1 MHIINMGMNI
11 RKKIICVCI
20 CIAGVAGGCTYYHY
34 THPNIKKILKE
45 TELRAVPKEYK
56 QNIREENKVTKDENT
71 SNKKNNTNQKSNDNQ
86 NNQKENSTLTTTTTT
101 DSNTEKQEE
110 IKRDAPY
117 TPKYS
122 EKEKASLI
130 EEAKPF
136 YKELKRDN
144 RGWDFSDDFLRAYEN
159 FEKEQTSRNYSKLE
173 ELLGLVE
180 VSLYNTEF
188 GGE

>member
-1 MHIINMGMNI
+1 MEN
-11 RKKIICVCI
+11 
-20 CIAGVAGGCTYYHY
+20 
-34 THPNIKKILKE
+34 

-56 QNIREENKVTKDENT
+56 KNIKKENKVTKVET
-71 SNKKNNTNQKSNDNQ
+71 KSNNKSSIENNTNNNTNN
-86 NNQKENSTLTTTTTT
+86 NNQTNKIV
-101 DSNTEKQEE
+101 DE
-110 IKRDAPY
+110 IKRDTPY
-117 TPKYS
+117 IPKYS
-122 EKEKASLI
+122 QKEKISLI

-136 YKELKRDN
+136 YKELKRDD

>member
-1 MHIINMGMNI
+1 MHVVNI
-11 RKKIICVCI
+11 KKKILCACICVVGI
-20 CIAGVAGGCTYYHY
+20 IGGYTYYCY

-56 QNIREENKVTKDENT
+56 INIKKENEVTENEDTNNKDDNT
-71 SNKKNNTNQKSNDNQ
+71 RQKNNPE
-86 NNQKENSTLTTTTTT
+86 KENVASTTAT
-101 DSNTEKQEE
+101 DVNAEKQEE
-110 IKRDAPY
+110 IKRDKPY
-117 TPKYS
+117 VPKYS
-122 EKEKASLI
+122 EKEKTALVK
-130 EEAKPF
+130 EAAPF
-136 YKELKRDN
+136 YRELKQDN

>member
-1 MHIINMGMNI
+1 MHLTNMGMNI

-20 CIAGVAGGCTYYHY
+20 CIAGIAGGCTYYHY
-34 THPNIKKILKE
+34 THPNIKKVLKE

-56 QNIREENKVTKDENT
+56 QNIKEENKVTKSENT
-71 SNKKNNTNQKSNDNQ
+71 SSEKNNNTNQK
-86 NNQKENSTLTTTTTT
+86 NQKENSTLTTTTG
-101 DSNTEKQEE
+101 SNIEKQEE
-110 IKRDAPY
+110 IKRNTSY
-117 TPKYS
+117 IPKYS
-122 EKEKASLI
+122 KKEKTSLI

-136 YKELKRDN
+136 YKELKRDD

-159 FEKEQTSRNYSKLE
+159 FEKEQTSRNYNKLE

>member
-1 MHIINMGMNI
+1 MNI
-11 RKKIICVCI
+11 KKNIQKKIICACI
-20 CIAGVAGGCTYYHY
+20 CFAGIAGGCIFYHC
-34 THPNIKKILKE
+34 THPDIKDVMKN

-56 QNIREENKVTKDENT
+56 KNIKKENEVTKVET
-71 SNKKNNTNQKSNDNQ
+71 ESNNKSSIENNTNN
-86 NNQKENSTLTTTTTT
+86 NNQPNEIV
-101 DSNTEKQEE
+101 EE
-110 IKRDAPY
+110 IKRDTPY
-117 TPKYS
+117 IPKYS
-122 EKEKASLI
+122 QKEKISLI

-136 YKELKRDN
+136 YKELKRDD

>member
-1 MHIINMGMNI
+1 MYLTNMGMNI

-20 CIAGVAGGCTYYHY
+20 CIAGIAGGCTYYRY
-34 THPNIKKILKE
+34 AHPNIKKVLKE

-56 QNIREENKVTKDENT
+56 QNIREENKVTKGENT
-71 SNKKNNTNQKSNDNQ
+71 SNKKNNTNQKSN
-86 NNQKENSTLTTTTTT
+86 NNQKENSTLTTTI

-110 IKRDAPY
+110 IKRDTHY
-117 TPKYS
+117 ISKYS
-122 EKEKASLI
+122 EKEKTSLI

-136 YKELKRDN
+136 YKELKRDD

>member
-1 MHIINMGMNI
+1 MYVTNI
-11 RKKIICVCI
+11 KKRIICACI
-20 CIAGVAGGCTYYHY
+20 CIAGIASGCTYYHF

-56 QNIREENKVTKDENT
+56 QNIRKENRVKKSEDVNDKD
-71 SNKKNNTNQKSNDNQ
+71 NNTNQE
-86 NNQKENSTLTTTTTT
+86 NNTEKENTTLATTT
-101 DSNTEKQEE
+101 DFNSIENTEKQEE
-110 IKRDAPY
+110 IKRDKPY
-117 TPKYS
+117 VPKYS
-122 EKEKASLI
+122 KKENASLI
-130 EEAKPF
+130 EEARPF
-136 YKELKRDN
+136 YRELKRDD
-144 RGWDFSDDFLRAYEN
+144 RGWDFSDNFLRAYEN

>member
-1 MHIINMGMNI
+1 MYLTNM

-20 CIAGVAGGCTYYHY
+20 CIAGIAGGCTYYHY
-34 THPNIKKILKE
+34 THPNIKKVLKE

-71 SNKKNNTNQKSNDNQ
+71 SNKKKNT
-86 NNQKENSTLTTTTTT
+86 NQKENSALTTTT
-101 DSNTEKQEE
+101 DSNIEKQEE
-110 IKRDAPY
+110 IKRDTPY
-117 TPKYS
+117 IPKYS
-122 EKEKASLI
+122 QKEKISLI

-136 YKELKRDN
+136 YRELKRDD

-159 FEKEQTSRNYSKLE
+159 FEKEQTSQNYSKLE

>member
-1 MHIINMGMNI
+1 MHLTNMGMNI

-20 CIAGVAGGCTYYHY
+20 CIAGVAGGCTYYRY
-34 THPNIKKILKE
+34 AHPNIKKVLKE

-56 QNIREENKVTKDENT
+56 QNIKEENKVTKSEDVNDKDNNTSQENNTEKENT
-71 SNKKNNTNQKSNDNQ
+71 
-86 NNQKENSTLTTTTTT
+86 TLATTT
-101 DSNTEKQEE
+101 DFNSIENTKKQVE
-110 IKRDAPY
+110 IKRDTPY
-117 TPKYS
+117 IPKYS
-122 EKEKASLI
+122 KKEKTSLI
-130 EEAKPF
+130 EEAKSF
-136 YKELKRDN
+136 YKELKRDD

>member
-1 MHIINMGMNI
+1 MEN
-11 RKKIICVCI
+11 
-20 CIAGVAGGCTYYHY
+20 
-34 THPNIKKILKE
+34 

-56 QNIREENKVTKDENT
+56 KNIKKENKVTKVET
-71 SNKKNNTNQKSNDNQ
+71 KSNNKSSIENNINNNNNNNN
-86 NNQKENSTLTTTTTT
+86 NNQANKIV
-101 DSNTEKQEE
+101 DE
-110 IKRDAPY
+110 IKRDTPY

-122 EKEKASLI
+122 QKEKISLI

-136 YKELKRDN
+136 YKELKRDD

>member
-1 MHIINMGMNI
+1 MHVVNI
-11 RKKIICVCI
+11 RKKILCACI
-20 CIAGVAGGCTYYHY
+20 CIAGIAGGCTYYSY

-56 QNIREENKVTKDENT
+56 QNIRKENKVTENDEDR
-71 SNKKNNTNQKSNDNQ
+71 NNSTNQKNNDV
-86 NNQKENSTLTTTTTT
+86 KENSTLTTTK
-101 DSNTEKQEE
+101 DSNIEKQEE
-110 IKRDAPY
+110 IKRDKPY
-117 TPKYS
+117 VPKYS
-122 EKEKASLI
+122 KKEKSSLI

-136 YKELKRDN
+136 YRELKRDD

-159 FEKEQTSRNYSKLE
+159 FEKEQTSQNYSKLE

>member
-1 MHIINMGMNI
+1 MHVVNI
-11 RKKIICVCI
+11 RKKILCACI
-20 CIAGVAGGCTYYHY
+20 CIAGIAGGCTYYSY

-56 QNIREENKVTKDENT
+56 QNIRKENRVTKSKVT
-71 SNKKNNTNQKSNDNQ
+71 SNKNNNTE
-86 NNQKENSTLTTTTTT
+86 KEYTTLATTT
-101 DSNTEKQEE
+101 DFNNIENSRKQEE
-110 IKRDAPY
+110 IKRDKPY
-117 TPKYS
+117 VPKYS
-122 EKEKASLI
+122 KKEKASLT

-136 YKELKRDN
+136 YRELKRDD

>member
-1 MHIINMGMNI
+1 MYVTNI
-11 RKKIICVCI
+11 KKRIICACI
-20 CIAGVAGGCTYYHY
+20 CIAGIASGCTYYHF

-56 QNIREENKVTKDENT
+56 INIREENKATEN
-71 SNKKNNTNQKSNDNQ
+71 NEDKNNNTNQKNNDV
-86 NNQKENSTLTTTTTT
+86 KENSTLTTTT
-101 DSNTEKQEE
+101 DSNIEKQEE
-110 IKRDAPY
+110 IKRDKPY
-117 TPKYS
+117 VPKYS
-122 EKEKASLI
+122 KKENASLI
-130 EEAKPF
+130 EEARPF
-136 YKELKRDN
+136 YRELKRDD
-144 RGWDFSDDFLRAYEN
+144 RGWDFSDNFLRAYEN

>member
-1 MHIINMGMNI
+1 MHVVNI
-11 RKKIICVCI
+11 RKKILCVCI
-20 CIAGVAGGCTYYHY
+20 CFAGIAGGCTYYSY

-56 QNIREENKVTKDENT
+56 QNIRKENRVTKSEDAND
-71 SNKKNNTNQKSNDNQ
+71 KDNNTNQENNDA
-86 NNQKENSTLTTTTTT
+86 KENSTLTTAT
-101 DSNTEKQEE
+101 DSNIEKQEE
-110 IKRDAPY
+110 IKRDKPY
-117 TPKYS
+117 VPKYS
-122 EKEKASLI
+122 KKEKASLT

-136 YKELKRDN
+136 YRELKRDN
-144 RGWDFSDDFLRAYEN
+144 RRWDFSDDFLRAYEN

>member
-1 MHIINMGMNI
+1 MHLTNTGMNI

-20 CIAGVAGGCTYYHY
+20 CIAGIAGGCTYYHY
-34 THPNIKKILKE
+34 THPNIKKVLKE

-56 QNIREENKVTKDENT
+56 QNIKEENRVTKSEDVNDKDNNTSQENNTEKENT
-71 SNKKNNTNQKSNDNQ
+71 
-86 NNQKENSTLTTTTTT
+86 TLATTT

-110 IKRDAPY
+110 IKRDTPY
-117 TPKYS
+117 IPKYS
-122 EKEKASLI
+122 EKEKTSLI

-136 YKELKRDN
+136 YKELKRDD
-144 RGWDFSDDFLRAYEN
+144 REWDFSDDFLRAYEN
-159 FEKEQTSRNYSKLE
+159 FEKEQTSRNYNKLE

>member
-1 MHIINMGMNI
+1 MYVTNI
-11 RKKIICVCI
+11 KKRIICACI
-20 CIAGVAGGCTYYHY
+20 CIVGIASGCKYYHF
-34 THPNIKKILKE
+34 THPNIKEVLKE

-56 QNIREENKVTKDENT
+56 KNIKKENKGTENDED
-71 SNKKNNTNQKSNDNQ
+71 KNNSTNQKNNDV
-86 NNQKENSTLTTTTTT
+86 KENSTLKTTT
-101 DSNTEKQEE
+101 DSNIEKQYE
-110 IKRDAPY
+110 IKRDTPY

-122 EKEKASLI
+122 QKEKISLI

-136 YKELKRDN
+136 YKELKRDD
-144 RGWDFSDDFLRAYEN
+144 RGWDFSDDFLHAYES

>member
-1 MHIINMGMNI
+1 MHVVNI
-11 RKKIICVCI
+11 RKKILCACI
-20 CIAGVAGGCTYYHY
+20 CIAGIAGGCTYYSY

-56 QNIREENKVTKDENT
+56 QNIRKENRVTKSEVT
-71 SNKKNNTNQKSNDNQ
+71 SNKNNNTE
-86 NNQKENSTLTTTTTT
+86 KENTTLATTT
-101 DSNTEKQEE
+101 DFNNIENSRKQEE
-110 IKRDAPY
+110 IKRDKPY
-117 TPKYS
+117 VPKYS
-122 EKEKASLI
+122 KKEKASLT

-136 YKELKRDN
+136 YRELKRDD

>member
-1 MHIINMGMNI
+1 MNVKKNI
-11 RKKIICVCI
+11 QKKIICACI
-20 CIAGVAGGCTYYHY
+20 CFAGIAGGCIYYHC
-34 THPNIKKILKE
+34 THPNIKAVME
-45 TELRAVPKEYK
+45 NTELRAVPKEYK
-56 QNIREENKVTKDENT
+56 KNIKKENKVTKVET
-71 SNKKNNTNQKSNDNQ
+71 ESNNKSSIENNTNTNTNNNN
-86 NNQKENSTLTTTTTT
+86 NNQANKIV
-101 DSNTEKQEE
+101 DE
-110 IKRDAPY
+110 IKRDTPY
-117 TPKYS
+117 IPKYS
-122 EKEKASLI
+122 QKEKISLI

-136 YKELKRDN
+136 YKELKRDD